1 MMSSP
6 TPAGGPSELF
16 SRALDQL
23 RRTLKSLADE
33 MRPIESG
40 WVVRT
45 RSLPRVW
52 TLNQL
57 LICEP
62 VTFADA
68 IALADRHQ
76 ADLPYRHVVVEA
88 EPTSRQL
95 EGSFVAAGW
104 HVDCEVL
111 MALAG
116 SSDREVD
123 TRAVI
128 ELSEAQM
135 LELMRRWTIE
145 EHPAIGTG
153 LEELE
158 EYSRREGRLWNEQ
171 CFGILDV
178 DGAPAAITKLR
189 SDGATAWVEDV
200 YTVPE
205 ARGRGYARVL
215 VTHATALARSAEPD
229 LIFIIADD
237 NDWPK
242 HLYADI
248 GFRPI
253 GTTRTFHRDLG
264 AASRRTW

>member
-1 MMSSP
+1 
-6 TPAGGPSELF
+6 
-16 SRALDQL
+16 
-23 RRTLKSLADE
+23 LADE
-33 MRPIESG
+33 MRPIGPG
-40 WVVRT
+40 WAVRT

-62 VTFADA
+62 VSFADA
-68 IALADRHQ
+68 VALADRHQ
-76 ADLPYRHVVVEA
+76 VDLGYRHVVVEA

-95 EGSFVAAGW
+95 QGSFAAAGW
-104 HVDCEVL
+104 NVDCEVL
-111 MALAG
+111 MALTG
-116 SSDREVD
+116 KSHREVD

-145 EHPAIGTG
+145 DHPNIGAG

-171 CFGILDV
+171 CLGILDV
-178 DGAPAAITKLR
+178 DGAPVAITKLR
-189 SDGATAWVEDV
+189 SDGSTAWVEDV

-205 ARGRGYARVL
+205 ARGRGYARAL
-215 VTHATALARSAEPD
+215 VTHATELARSAERD
-229 LIFIIADD
+229 LIFIVADD

-253 GTTRTFHRDLG
+253 GTTRTFHRDL
-264 AASRRTW
+264 A